1 VTPEAVSAAVLDAV
15 RATFAAHG
23 LDTSVLPETTTVERP
38 RNRDHGDYATTIALQ
53 LAKKLGAKPR
63 DLATWI
69 GEQLAQAKGIAS
81 AEVAGPGFLNIRL
94 EAAAAGELARTIVEA
109 GAAYGH
115 GDLLK
120 GSKINLEFVSA
131 NPTGPVH
138 LGHTRWAAVGDVLAR
153 VFEAAGAEVAR
164 EFYINDRGNQLQNFG
179 LSLVAAALG
188 EPVPENGYKG
198 GYVTELAK
206 AIVADRPEII
216 DLPADERLVAFREE
230 GYQRQLS
237 EQKAVLSKFRTNF
250 DVWFSERSLH
260 SSGAID
266 EAMAKLRSQGHVYEK
281 EGAVWMRTSDF
292 GDDKDRPLIKSDGE
306 YTYFGS
312 DAAYYV
318 NKRSRGF
325 DRCLYLLG
333 ADHHGYINRIKA
345 IASCAGDN
353 PDESVD
359 VLIGQLVKVIQNG
372 AEMKL
377 SKRAGTII
385 TLQDVID
392 LVGVDAA
399 RYQLTRFSTDSSM
412 VLDVDLLNK
421 KTNDNPVFYVQYAYA
436 RISSVLRNAAD
447 LGLDRGEL
455 DPSLLAEE
463 KTNALL
469 GALAEYPAVIATAA
483 ELREPHRI
491 ARYLESLAG
500 LYHRFYDSH
509 RVLPQGDEEATDTNR
524 ARLWLC
530 EATRTVLANGLGL
543 LGVTA
548 PERM

>member
-1 VTPEAVSAAVLDAV
+1 
-15 RATFAAHG
+15 
-23 LDTSVLPETTTVERP
+23 
-38 RNRDHGDYATTIALQ
+38 
-53 LAKKLGAKPR
+53 
-63 DLATWI
+63 
-69 GEQLAQAKGIAS
+69 
-81 AEVAGPGFLNIRL
+81 
-94 EAAAAGELARTIVEA
+94 
-109 GAAYGH
+109 
-115 GDLLK
+115 
-120 GSKINLEFVSA
+120 
-131 NPTGPVH
+131 
-138 LGHTRWAAVGDVLAR
+138 
-153 VFEAAGAEVAR
+153 
-164 EFYINDRGNQLQNFG
+164 
-179 LSLVAAALG
+179 
-188 EPVPENGYKG
+188 
-198 GYVTELAK
+198 
-206 AIVADRPEII
+206 
-216 DLPADERLVAFREE
+216 
-230 GYQRQLS
+230 
-237 EQKAVLSKFRTNF
+237 
-250 DVWFSERSLH
+250 
-260 SSGAID
+260 
-266 EAMAKLRSQGHVYEK
+266 
-281 EGAVWMRTSDF
+281 MRTSDF

>member
-1 VTPEAVSAAVLDAV
+1 M
-15 RATFAAHG
+15 
-23 LDTSVLPETTTVERP
+23 
-38 RNRDHGDYATTIALQ
+38 
-53 LAKKLGAKPR
+53 LA
-63 DLATWI
+63 
-69 GEQLAQAKGIAS
+69 E
-81 AEVAGPGFLNIRL
+81 
-94 EAAAAGELARTIVEA
+94 
-109 GAAYGH
+109 
-115 GDLLK
+115 
-120 GSKINLEFVSA
+120 
-131 NPTGPVH
+131 
-138 LGHTRWAAVGDVLAR
+138 
-153 VFEAAGAEVAR
+153 
-164 EFYINDRGNQLQNFG
+164 
-179 LSLVAAALG
+179 
-188 EPVPENGYKG
+188 
-198 GYVTELAK
+198 
-206 AIVADRPEII
+206 
-216 DLPADERLVAFREE
+216 
-230 GYQRQLS
+230 
-237 EQKAVLSKFRTNF
+237 FRTNF

-266 EAMAKLRSQGHVYEK
+266 EAMAKLRGQGHVYEK

-385 TLQDVID
+385 TLRDVID

-412 VLDVDLLNK
+412 VLDVDLLTK

-447 LGLDRGEL
+447 LGVDRGEL
-455 DPSLLAEE
+455 DPSLLSEE